1 MHTACPTNTLT
12 IPSIIPKKYRPEPAC
27 REPYQFARKPAYITG
42 THVPAGQTASCK
54 KLTPKK
60 PSPDLLPI
68 LLAAPSP
75 LLLLPLYSARRKM
88 LLLRAPTPFAYAKV
102 DKVDAEEARHIRA
115 QYLIQKVL
123 EEKSPAVRS
132 RPPALALARVKARI
146 GVRLKKLRL
155 AVRSVRVRAC
165 RTLQR
170 HLRNLRRLIA
180 LGGQQGSGEPS

>member
-1 MHTACPTNTLT
+1 MS
-12 IPSIIPKKYRPEPAC
+12 SIVVGKSVDCHELEKCKMAGASLQ
-27 REPYQFARKPAYITG
+27 EPYQFAQAPSLYNRHARPR
-42 THVPAGQTASCK
+42 PDGQLQEAHTK
-54 KLTPKK
+54 N

-68 LLAAPSP
+68 LLVAPSP
-75 LLLLPLYSARRKM
+75 LLLPRYNAASITKM

-102 DKVDAEEARHIRA
+102 EKVDAEEARHLRA

-123 EEKSPAVRS
+123 EEKSPRS
-132 RPPALALARVKARI
+132 RPPALARVKARI

>member
-1 MHTACPTNTLT
+1 
-12 IPSIIPKKYRPEPAC
+12 
-27 REPYQFARKPAYITG
+27 
-42 THVPAGQTASCK
+42 
-54 KLTPKK
+54 
-60 PSPDLLPI
+60 
-68 LLAAPSP
+68 
-75 LLLLPLYSARRKM
+75 M

-102 DKVDAEEARHIRA
+102 EKVDAEEARHLRA

-123 EEKSPAVRS
+123 EEKSPRS
-132 RPPALALARVKARI
+132 RPPALARVKARI

>member
-1 MHTACPTNTLT
+1 
-12 IPSIIPKKYRPEPAC
+12 
-27 REPYQFARKPAYITG
+27 
-42 THVPAGQTASCK
+42 
-54 KLTPKK
+54 
-60 PSPDLLPI
+60 
-68 LLAAPSP
+68 
-75 LLLLPLYSARRKM
+75 M